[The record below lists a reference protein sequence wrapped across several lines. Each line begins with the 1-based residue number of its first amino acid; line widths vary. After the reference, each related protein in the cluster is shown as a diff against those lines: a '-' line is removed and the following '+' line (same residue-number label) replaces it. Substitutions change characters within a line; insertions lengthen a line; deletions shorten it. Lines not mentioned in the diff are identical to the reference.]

1 MLLLSSFIVS
11 RKLSMRKSIIEIFIN
26 CDIVSFCAL
35 MWRVVSDLAL
45 KSSAV
50 QFNLNLKGYLKICS

>member
-11 RKLSMRKSIIEIFIN
+11 RTLSMRKSIIEIFIN

-35 MWRVVSDLAL
+35 MSRVVSDLAL
-45 KSSAV
+45 TSSTV